1 MRKPT
6 SSLLLLMAFLLL
18 AACQGQDN
26 EALLEHNKE
35 VVLRNQA
42 EVWSKGNLDIL
53 QELYTPDFVCH
64 FIVGPDWHGYDGI
77 REAVSSHRRSFPDWT
92 EHVEDIVA
100 EGDRVV
106 TRFRS
111 RGTQKGEFEGIPPT
125 GRTVEVSEVA
135 IFRLEN
141 GRIAEQWGFP
151 DAMGLMRQLTAT
163 EKTEGH

>member
-1 MRKPT
+1 MRNPT
-6 SSLLLLMAFLLL
+6 APLLLLTSILLL
-18 AACQGQDN
+18 TACQGN
-26 EALLEHNKE
+26 EALLERNKQ

-53 QELYTPDFVCH
+53 EELYTPDFVCH
-64 FIVGPDWHGYDGI
+64 FIVGPEWHGYEGI
-77 REAVSSHRRSFPDWT
+77 RDAVSSHRKSFPDWT

-111 RGTQKGEFEGIPPT
+111 RGTQEGEFHGIPPT
-125 GRTVEVSEVA
+125 GRKVDIYEVA

-151 DAMGLMRQLTAT
+151 DAMELMRQLTEPENT
-163 EKTEGH
+163 EAQ

>member
-1 MRKPT
+1 MRMRYL
-6 SSLLLLMAFLLL
+6 SLSLLLLPGLLL
-18 AACQGQDN
+18 PACQSN
-26 EALLEHNKE
+26 EMRLERNKA

-53 QELYTPDFVCH
+53 EELYTPDFVCH
-64 FIVGPDWHGYDGI
+64 FIVGPEWHGYEGI
-77 REAVSSHRRSFPDWT
+77 RNAVSSHRKSFPDWT

-111 RGTQKGEFEGIPPT
+111 RGTQKGEFHGIPPT
-125 GRTVEVSEVA
+125 GRKVDIYEVA

-151 DAMGLMRQLTAT
+151 DAMELMRQLTEPEST
-163 EKTEGH
+163 EDP